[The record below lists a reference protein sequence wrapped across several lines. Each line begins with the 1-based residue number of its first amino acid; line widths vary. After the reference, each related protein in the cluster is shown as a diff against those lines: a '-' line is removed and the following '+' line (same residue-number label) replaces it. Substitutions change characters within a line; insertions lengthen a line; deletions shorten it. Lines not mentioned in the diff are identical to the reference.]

1 MRSLR
6 GELTRAHVLGG
17 LATSLALVAV
27 LLGSE
32 RTVARRALQRQV
44 DEAATVA
51 ARVLAQAGTG
61 RFAGIVVTSD
71 SAAPPALSPAVART
85 LAALPGFLLVADG
98 PAVLFESEAV
108 RRLAERDRATL
119 IAAATTLLTPGRPAA
134 EVRLTTQTV
143 FVRLRG
149 EEEALPS
156 DAAEAPLRVIAGR
169 SQEPLAL
176 TRLDGFGP
184 LLVAV
189 GLLTLISGAV
199 AWGVIGASLQPL
211 ERLSGSL
218 EAIQHGRSLHRR
230 VREEEGVEEVDRLAE
245 TINAM
250 IARIEASFAALR
262 RFTADASHELK
273 SPLAVLRAN
282 LERTMAT
289 AQVPPEQLAP
299 LEDALAETARMADLV
314 ESLLTLA
321 RADEGRYDLH
331 REPVPLAPLVLEL
344 FETAGILGEEAGVT
358 VQLTGVEPL
367 MVSGEAMRL
376 RQLGLNL
383 VTNAVKYTPAGGR
396 VSLGLSRRGEEAAL
410 VVDDTGVGIAAPD
423 LPFIFERFWRADR
436 SRARGGE
443 RGGFGLGLAI
453 SEWIAHAH
461 GGTITVASRPGRG
474 TTFTVLLPLDT
485 GGTEASGARS

>member
-1 MRSLR
+1 MSSLR
-6 GELTRAHVLGG
+6 RQLTRAHVVGG
-17 LATSLALVAV
+17 LATSVALVAV

-32 RTVARRALQRQV
+32 RTVARRALQQRV

-61 RFAGIVVTSD
+61 RFAGVIVTTD

-85 LAALPGFLLVADG
+85 LSALPGFLLVADG
-98 PAVLFESEAV
+98 AAVLYESEAV
-108 RRLAERDRATL
+108 RRLPARDRETL
-119 IAAATTLLTPGRPAA
+119 ITAGTTLLSAARPAA
-134 EVRLTTQTV
+134 EIRLSTETV

-149 EEEALPS
+149 EEESLARG
-156 DAAEAPLRVIAGR
+156 AAGAPLRVIAGR

-184 LLVAV
+184 LLVAI
-189 GLLTLISGAV
+189 GLLALISGAI

-211 ERLSGSL
+211 ERLAGSL

-230 VREEEGVEEVDRLAE
+230 VREEEGIEEVDRLAE

-273 SPLAVLRAN
+273 TPLAVLRAH
-282 LERTMAT
+282 LERTMTT

-299 LEDALAETARMADLV
+299 LEDALAETARMSDLV

-331 REPVPLAPLVLEL
+331 REPVDLEPLVLEL
-344 FETAGILGEEAGVT
+344 YETAGILGEEAGVT
-358 VQLTGVEPL
+358 VVLTGTEPA
-367 MVSGEAMRL
+367 VIAGEAVRL

-396 VSLGLSRRGEEAAL
+396 VSIGLSRRGEEAAL

-436 SRARGGE
+436 SRSRAAE
-443 RGGFGLGLAI
+443 RGGFGLGLSIA
-453 SEWIAHAH
+453 EWIAHAH

-474 TTFTVLLPLDT
+474 TTFTVSLPLAPGSDPV
-485 GGTEASGARS
+485 APSA

>member
-1 MRSLR
+1 MTSLR
-6 GELTRAHVLGG
+6 RQLTRAHVAGG
-17 LATSLALVAV
+17 LATSVALVAV

-32 RTVARRALQRQV
+32 RTVARRALQQRV

-85 LAALPGFLLVADG
+85 LSALPGYLLVADG
-98 PAVLFESEAV
+98 DAVLYESEAV
-108 RRLAERDRATL
+108 RRLTARDRATL
-119 IAAATTLLTPGRPAA
+119 VVAATTLLTPARPAA
-134 EVRLTTQTV
+134 EVRLSTETV

-149 EEEALPS
+149 EEEPLALGT
-156 DAAEAPLRVIAGR
+156 AGAPLRVIAGR

-176 TRLDGFGP
+176 TQLDGFGP
-184 LLVAV
+184 LLVAI
-189 GLLTLISGAV
+189 GLLALISGV
-199 AWGVIGASLQPL
+199 IAWGVIGASLQPL
-211 ERLSGSL
+211 ERLAGSL

-230 VREEEGVEEVDRLAE
+230 VREEEGIEEVDRLAE

-273 SPLAVLRAN
+273 TPLAVLRAH
-282 LERTMAT
+282 LERTMTT

-299 LEDALAETARMADLV
+299 LEDALAETARMTDLV

-331 REPVPLAPLVLEL
+331 REPVALEPLVLEL
-344 FETAGILGEEAGVT
+344 YETAGILGEEAGVT
-358 VQLTGVEPL
+358 VVLTGTEPL
-367 MVSGEAMRL
+367 IVPGEATRL

-396 VSLGLSRRGEEAAL
+396 VAIGLSRRGETAAI

-436 SRARGGE
+436 SRSRAGE
-443 RGGFGLGLAI
+443 RGGFGLGLSIA
-453 SEWIAHAH
+453 EWIAHAH

-474 TTFTVLLPLDT
+474 TTFTVSLPIEPH
-485 GGTEASGARS
+485 GEGEPPRS